1 MTSPRK
7 RYRSRMPEYRSW
19 YSMKQRCNY
28 RHETHYEYYGGRGIT
43 VCERWAIFENFLE
56 DMGKRPAGTS
66 LDRINNEGNYEPNNC
81 RWATQAQQL
90 RNTRRNFLIEFRG
103 I

>member
-7 RYRSRMPEYRSW
+7 SYRSRMPEYRSW
-19 YSMKQRCNY
+19 YSMKQRCSY
-28 RHETHYEYYGGRGIT
+28 KHETHYEYYGGRGIT

-56 DMGKRPAGTS
+56 DMGKKDPLEGRLTESTMTGITNQVIAAG
-66 LDRINNEGNYEPNNC
+66 LPKHNNY
-81 RWATQAQQL
+81 
-90 RNTRRNFLIEFRG
+90 G